1 MSFRRSKRSI
11 KARKLYTAGNRA
23 DGRWEDSV
31 EEASATAMSI
41 RKEGSVQRHIQW
53 QATLWKEV
61 DDDRDAAVVMKDDD
75 SDATVVMKDDD
86 DQDAYP
92 ISDEM
97 HEESDAMKVLEDDA
111 KQSAYS
117 TSDDEPEVKR
127 GELEEAVGNCN
138 TVCTED
144 EIYIRQMLQT

>member
-1 MSFRRSKRSI
+1 
-11 KARKLYTAGNRA
+11 
-23 DGRWEDSV
+23 V
-31 EEASATAMSI
+31 EY
-41 RKEGSVQRHIQW
+41 
-53 QATLWKEV
+53 
-61 DDDRDAAVVMKDDD
+61 D

-97 HEESDAMKVLEDDA
+97 HEESDAMEMMEDDA

-127 GELEEAVGNCN
+127 GELEEAVRKCN
-138 TVCTED
+138 TVRTED
-144 EIYIRQMLQT
+144 EIYIKQMLQA